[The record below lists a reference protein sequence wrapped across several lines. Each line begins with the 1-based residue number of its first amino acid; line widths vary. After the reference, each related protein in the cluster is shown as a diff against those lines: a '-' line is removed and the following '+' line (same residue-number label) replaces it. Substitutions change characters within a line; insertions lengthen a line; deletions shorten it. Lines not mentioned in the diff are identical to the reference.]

1 MGIDNVLQEVS
12 ELTSRVL
19 QFTPVT
25 PSIHL
30 TCGNHWSRLVSVNL
44 AQGNERLDS
53 VRTLL
58 KNNYLESVDI
68 LTRSLFEIAVNL
80 TYISKDVSGRLP
92 EYLKHGKVPTT
103 KEEAGKLQ
111 RELEG
116 LGKSGQLEAA
126 QHIVPHQ
133 SWRVVRA
140 MCDDLGQS
148 WLREYTTFY
157 AYTSVSSHA
166 GAFTLSRNYARLLKE
181 QPPSDQEK
189 AAILVTALVFHLR
202 VADIAAWVFP
212 LQIKPETVKKLSS
225 ECQKLG
231 KSLV

>member
-1 MGIDNVLQEVS
+1 VGIDNVLQEVS

-19 QFTPVT
+19 QFT
-25 PSIHL
+25 SGIHL
-30 TCGNHWSRLVSVNL
+30 PRGNHWPMLVSVNL
-44 AQGNERLDS
+44 TQGNERLHS
-53 VRTLL
+53 VRLLL
-58 KNNYLESVDI
+58 KNNYLESADI

-103 KEEAGKLQ
+103 KEEAEKLQ

-133 SWRVVRA
+133 SWRVVRV

-166 GAFTLSRNYARLLKE
+166 GAFTLSKNYERLLKE

-189 AAILVTALVFHLR
+189 AAILVTALDFHLR
-202 VADIAAWVFP
+202 VVDIAAWVFP
-212 LQIKPETVKKLSS
+212 LQIKPETVKKLNS
-225 ECQKLG
+225 ECQNLG